1 MPTFGILVQGNTSMG
16 KPPATSDIDEENTV
30 NMTGNGS
37 CLTVKEGVLPI
48 DLLDEIS
55 IFFET
60 LIDAVT
66 SDEVWSGINA
76 LKISP

>member
-1 MPTFGILVQGNTSMG
+1 MG
-16 KPPATSDIDEENTV
+16 KPSATSDISEENTG
-30 NMTGNGS
+30 NMTANES
-37 CLTVKEGVLPI
+37 HLTVKEGVVPI

-66 SDEVWSGINA
+66 SGKV
-76 LKISP
+76 